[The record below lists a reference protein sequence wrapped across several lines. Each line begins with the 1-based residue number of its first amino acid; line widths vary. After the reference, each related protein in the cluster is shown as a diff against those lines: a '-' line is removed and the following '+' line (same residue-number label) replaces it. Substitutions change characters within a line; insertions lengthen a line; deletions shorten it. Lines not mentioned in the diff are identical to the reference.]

1 MNKIIISSVRS
12 PKFYSF
18 SYDRLNKLIPKEYTT
33 LMMETYV
40 VKALT
45 YYNDFLKVHKNNEI

>member
-1 MNKIIISSVRS
+1 MNKIVIASGRQ

-18 SYDRLNKLIPKEYTT
+18 SYDRLHKLIPKEYTT